1 MPSEKRSIKNDKVA
15 KNLWIITPP
24 PRRGPVTQQNPTSLS
39 ALRAEY
45 PFQLFGPHAEIL
57 GMKTLQPPQ
66 NTFPTSKKNC
76 GIYIRAQW
84 ESAKVSEYMI
94 L

>member
-1 MPSEKRSIKNDKVA
+1 MPSEKRSIKKDKVA

-39 ALRAEY
+39 ALRAVY
-45 PFQLFGPHAEIL
+45 PFQLFRPHAEIL

-66 NTFPTSKKNC
+66 NSFLTSKKLWDL
-76 GIYIRAQW
+76 Y
-84 ESAKVSEYMI
+84 
-94 L
+94 